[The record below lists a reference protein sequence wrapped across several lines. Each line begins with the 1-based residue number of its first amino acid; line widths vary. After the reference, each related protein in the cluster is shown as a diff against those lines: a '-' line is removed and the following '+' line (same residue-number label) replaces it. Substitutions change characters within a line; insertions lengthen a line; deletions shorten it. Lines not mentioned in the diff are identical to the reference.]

1 MAFDKT
7 NKADGPARKRV
18 GGGMRRRKKVF
29 ESFVK
34 DNLIDKKIKAK

>member
-18 GGGMRRRKKVF
+18 GGGMRDALKMTA
-29 ESFVK
+29 EE
-34 DNLIDKKIKAK
+34 